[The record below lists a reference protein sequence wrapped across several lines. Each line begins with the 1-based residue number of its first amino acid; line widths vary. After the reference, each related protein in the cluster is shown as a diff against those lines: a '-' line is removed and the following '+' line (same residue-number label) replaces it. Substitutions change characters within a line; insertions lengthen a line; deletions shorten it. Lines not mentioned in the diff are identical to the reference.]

1 MKWGEPLFLK
11 LLPAILVV
19 LVILLIVAARDRRS
33 RAARFAE
40 PTLWEKIA
48 RSVPR
53 GRRFFRDSLL
63 LLALAAMLLAAAR
76 PQLGSRMVQVKR
88 SGIDV
93 ILALDTS
100 TSMDVTDV
108 VPNRLGR
115 SRRAMID
122 LIERL
127 RGDRVG
133 LVVFEGTAFLLCPLT
148 LDYGAARLFLDSV
161 ETGMLP
167 IPGSN
172 LAEAVRSSLKAFPRE
187 GNRSRAIVVFSDGE
201 ARDPELESIAR
212 EARDAGVKIYTVGVG
227 TPAGEP
233 IPLKDDSGRT
243 TGFKKD
249 RAGQVVLS
257 RLDETPLRQISE
269 ITGGAY
275 FTGTLAGGEIE
286 EIYQDLSGLTEK
298 EVEAGLRTQYEERF
312 QVFAGLAAVCLIG
325 LFLLPMTG
333 KKEEWHGRF

>member
-1 MKWGEPLFLK
+1 MRWGEPLFLK
-11 LLPAILVV
+11 LLPGILILVV
-19 LVILLIVAARDRRS
+19 LLVVAARARKS
-33 RAARFAE
+33 RASRLAE
-40 PTLWEKIA
+40 PALWGKIA
-48 RSVPR
+48 RAVPR
-53 GRRFFRDSLL
+53 GRRFFRDALL
-63 LLALAAMLLAAAR
+63 LTALAALLLAAAR

-93 ILALDTS
+93 LLALDTS
-100 TSMDVTDV
+100 VSMDATDV

-115 SRRAMID
+115 SRRAMAD
-122 LIERL
+122 MIERL

-172 LAEAVRSSLKAFPRE
+172 LAEAIRACLKAFPRE
-187 GNRSRAIVVFSDGE
+187 GNRSRAVVVFSDGE
-201 ARDPELESIAR
+201 ARDPQLEAMAE
-212 EARDAGVKIYTVGVG
+212 EARDAGIKIYTVGVG
-227 TPAGEP
+227 TPGGEP
-233 IPLKDDSGRT
+233 IPVHDESGNT
-243 TGFKKD
+243 IGYKKD

-257 RLDETPLRQISE
+257 RLDEAPLRQISE

-275 FTGTLAGGEIE
+275 YQGTLAGGEIE

-312 QVFAGLAAVCLIG
+312 QFFAGLAAACLIG
-325 LFLLPMTG
+325 LFLLPMG
-333 KKEEWHGRF
+333 GRKEEWHGRF